1 MFSRTAAFALNGR
14 PEKART
20 QMTKRL
26 HHQRNQMRTCL
37 LSKQANTLNC
47 KTRLSYPIVS
57 PKDFSILLV
66 LLLWSITQCCY
77 FFHFMHT
84 VLAIVVMLLSTVLLL
99 LQQGEV
105 AKAGLQ
111 RAFIVCWRHD
121 AGLRRAADGR
131 WSVAGLAAFTTST
144 SVGAILRGASES
156 HAPFSFKILFFAC

>member
-1 MFSRTAAFALNGR
+1 
-14 PEKART
+14 
-20 QMTKRL
+20 
-26 HHQRNQMRTCL
+26 
-37 LSKQANTLNC
+37 
-47 KTRLSYPIVS
+47 
-57 PKDFSILLV
+57 
-66 LLLWSITQCCY
+66 
-77 FFHFMHT
+77 MHT

-121 AGLRRAADGR
+121 DGGR
-131 WSVAGLAAFTTST
+131 PLVGRSVAGLAAFTTST